1 MMFALTLYRA
11 VSFFVHDMRRALS
24 FVSLLGLSLALQGC
38 ASVAQQIIKEPKIA
52 FSNIGIQD
60 IGVNG
65 ATVMVGVRVE
75 NPNAFA
81 LTLDALIYDLEIG
94 GKALSSGKIPDA
106 LSVAGGATKII
117 EIPVPVKF
125 QDLFSS
131 VFDFMQKTSSN
142 YRVKGEARFG
152 FLTIPF
158 DKTGDLKLK

>member
-1 MMFALTLYRA
+1 MMLRFMGVVAFGFAMA
-11 VSFFVHDMRRALS
+11 
-24 FVSLLGLSLALQGC
+24 GC
-38 ASVAQQIIKEPKIA
+38 ASVAQQIIKEPKVA

-65 ATVMVGVRVE
+65 ATVMVGIQVE

-81 LTLDALIYDLEIG
+81 LTVDALKYDLEIG
-94 GKALSSGKIPDA
+94 GKALSSGKIPEA
-106 LSVAGGATKII
+106 LTVAGGSTKVIA
-117 EIPVPVKF
+117 IPVPVKF

-131 VFDFMQKTSSN
+131 VFDFVQKTSSN

-152 FLTIPF
+152 LLTIPF

>member
-1 MMFALTLYRA
+1 MKLI
-11 VSFFVHDMRRALS
+11 
-24 FVSLLGLSLALQGC
+24 GLVLFILCTILWATVNIGC
-38 ASVAQQIIKEPKIA
+38 TSIAQQIIKEPKVA
-52 FSNIGIQD
+52 FANIGIQN

-65 ATVMVGVRVE
+65 ATIMVGISVE

-81 LTLDALIYDLEIG
+81 LAVDALKYDLEIG
-94 GKALSSGKIPDA
+94 GKALSAGQIPEA
-106 LSVAGGATKII
+106 ISVGGGEKKII